1 MVDRSAFEAMESAL
15 DEIGSAIA
23 VSADDYLETALKAY
37 EYIAA
42 PDGHI
47 EFLGGMSPEL
57 YGESDD
63 SLAAWNDDNH
73 VCSYGVDAST
83 TQERDFSNGLRLCL
97 ANAKAGVIGPGANR
111 LEDENHVI
119 IGLYDRD
126 GHTGLSSK
134 PLRDDSTVRADLR
147 VFDESV
153 PYRTRRLVK
162 SLTRTLAEGEHLIHV
177 LDTMHADA
185 EPGPVFIDGPIYPP
199 MILPE
204 VVSRHIEGKE
214 NAWTDIFG
222 ESVGNY
228 LDVAS
233 WALDTGWPVIGIV
246 KDMDSSSLVT
256 DLKSKVG
263 QYGLHDDIEFPWKTD
278 KQFLTDLLQEDGPGT
293 FVYTDW
299 MVQVEQYTTASVDG
313 DSYVNPFTDC
323 PHLKFDADEYLRAF
337 FFVKNPHTNT
347 ILRVETPRGLVRDD
361 TSREYIQRRAL
372 AEIAKNGETAEAIV
386 RADSQARISRQAQH
400 QLFSRLYT
408 NLNAVTSYNRDY
420 RGPEYTGDEH

>member
-1 MVDRSAFEAMESAL
+1 MVDRSAFETMESAL

-23 VSADDYLETALKAY
+23 VSADDYFKTALDAY
-37 EYIAA
+37 EYISA

-47 EFLGGMSPEL
+47 EFMGGMNPQL
-57 YGESDD
+57 YTASDD
-63 SLAAWNDDNH
+63 ALAAWDDDNH

-97 ANAKAGVIGPGANR
+97 ANAKAGVIGVGANT
-111 LEDENHVI
+111 LEDENHVV

-126 GHTGLSSK
+126 GHTGLHTNR
-134 PLRDDSTVRADLR
+134 LRESAEVRADLY
-147 VFDESV
+147 VFDETA

-162 SLTRTLAEGEHLIHV
+162 SLTRTLSEGQHLNRVIDGMAEN
-177 LDTMHADA
+177 DA
-185 EPGPVFIDGPIYPP
+185 PGPVFIDGPIYPP

-204 VVSRHIEGKE
+204 VVSRHIEGKDE
-214 NAWTDIFG
+214 AWTDIFG

-233 WALDTGWPVIGIV
+233 WALDYGWPLIGIV

-263 QYGLHDDIEFPWKTD
+263 QYGPQDLEFPWKSD
-278 KQFLTDLLQEDGPGT
+278 KQFLTDLLQEDGPGM

-299 MVQVEQYTTASVDG
+299 MVQTEQYTTASVDG
-313 DSYVNPFTDC
+313 SSYVNPFAGC
-323 PHLKFDADEYLRAF
+323 PHLRFDADEYLRAF
-337 FFVKNPHTNT
+337 FFVRNPHTNT
-347 ILRVETPRGLVRDD
+347 ILRVETPRGLIRDE
-361 TSREYIQRRAL
+361 TSRDFIQRRAL

-386 RADSQARISRQAQH
+386 RADAQARISRQAQH

-420 RGPEYTGDEH
+420 RGPDYMGDDN